1 MHKIKKYQVPWE
13 AFQGIIQG
21 QQSFS
26 NIVNWNPNQAN
37 IDPSTSIS
45 NTTNLFNKLLAQGYT
60 SKPLLQPKDYV
71 SKISQKGSSTG
82 TVAGKGG
89 NGLNMKNASGLLDAA
104 SAFLPAANN
113 NELSNTINQGYD
125 SAANMAMAI
134 PGVGAAI
141 GGAMKL
147 TSALNKGLSSLTGGA
162 TTINDASNKGDE
174 ILSSNLFALSP
185 LGLTNSLTKTKIA
198 GSDTQ
203 LASTINKGYSPT
215 DGLEKTEIGGVT
227 NFMSRLVGGK
237 KKSLVKTRQN
247 QVNKIDTSNMLK
259 SSSIFQDNQNQLA
272 AQNSYGDITT
282 KNNNQ
287 LLGGNRTNILSAKKG
302 AKINPKKLSNIKNKA
317 LYEVSKFKEG
327 GQVNVIP
334 EGALHARKNN
344 YEGELKDNVTHKGIP
359 VITYNE
365 DGGIVQHAEIENS
378 EIIFSKEVSVKLEEM
393 FEKHKKADDK
403 EKKEIEL
410 ECGKYLTEEILENTE
425 DNVGLI
431 ETIS

>member
-1 MHKIKKYQVPWE
+1 MHKIWKYQNPWGT
-13 AFQGIIQG
+13 GITSSGG
-21 QQSFS
+21 QFESELTKILNSFS
-26 NIVNWNPNQAN
+26 
-37 IDPSTSIS
+37 TSMGK
-45 NTTNLFNKLLAQGYT
+45 TADG
-60 SKPLLQPKDYV
+60 
-71 SKISQKGSSTG
+71 G
-82 TVAGKGG
+82 TVSGKGG
-89 NGLNMKNASGLLDAA
+89 NGLNMKNASGLLGAA
-104 SAFLPAANN
+104 SSLLPTANN

-125 SAANMAMAI
+125 TAADMAMSI
-134 PGVGAAI
+134 PGVGTAI

-227 NFMSRLVGGK
+227 NFMSRLIGGK
-237 KKSLVKTRQN
+237 KKTLVKTRQN
-247 QVNKIDTSNMLK
+247 QVKKIDSENANK
-259 SSSIFQDNQNQLA
+259 SFSVFQDNQNQLA
-272 AQNSYGDITT
+272 AQNSYGDITS
-282 KNNNQ
+282 KNSSQ
-287 LLGGNRTNILSAKKG
+287 LLGGYNTNILSAKKG

-317 LYEVSKFKEG
+317 LYEVNKLKEG
-327 GQVNVIP
+327 GQINVIP

-344 YEGELKDNVTHKGIP
+344 YEGDLKDNVTHKGIP

-378 EIIFSKEVSVKLEEM
+378 EIIFNKEVSIKLEEM
-393 FEKHKKADDK
+393 FERHKKADDK

-431 ETIS
+431 ESVN